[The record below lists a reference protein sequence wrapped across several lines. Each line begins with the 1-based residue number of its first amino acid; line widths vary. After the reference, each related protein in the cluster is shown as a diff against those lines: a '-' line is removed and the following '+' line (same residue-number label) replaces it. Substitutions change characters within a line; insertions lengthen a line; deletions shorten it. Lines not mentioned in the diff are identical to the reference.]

1 MYEGAYVG
9 IDPGSV
15 LEIVLPMV
23 TVVAKSSLL
32 EYCRLEL

>member
-1 MYEGAYVG
+1 MYQGTCVG

-15 LEIVLPMV
+15 LETVLPMV